1 MNNVIAFPVPA
12 DIRKGI
18 FLGNVPRPPVS
29 LEAAKAVA
37 SSVSLRPGPTE
48 TPAMF
53 VTRIVRQYKL
63 EGGE

>member
-1 MNNVIAFPVPA
+1 MNNVIAFPAPS

-18 FLGNVPRPPVS
+18 ITPPPAVS
-29 LEAAKAVA
+29 LEAIKAVA
-37 SSVSLRPGPTE
+37 DSVCLRPGPTE
-48 TPAMF
+48 TAAMF

>member
-1 MNNVIAFPVPA
+1 MSNVIAFPAPA

-18 FLGNVPRPPVS
+18 IQPPVS
-29 LEAAKAVA
+29 LEAVKAVA
-37 SSVSLRPGPTE
+37 STIMLRPGPTE